1 MAIAVTKTGDVVA
14 FTLEGTID
22 GKAAMETE
30 KAIATHVTG
39 DVRFVIADMT
49 RVQLL
54 TSAGIRQFLL
64 LRKRMASNHGGLVL
78 CGVNERVR
86 TLLEIA
92 GLLSQF
98 TITETR
104 EQALAAVTARPQGV
118 PEPPPPTSRVGA
130 LLFSLLG
137 GQEVASARTDGPRND
152 PAVEALVSHL
162 DTVLGRHGA
171 ADAKPPTRP

>member
-1 MAIAVTKTGDVVA
+1 MAIKVTKDGDVVV

-22 GKAAMETE
+22 GKAAIETE
-30 KAIATHVTG
+30 KAIATQVTG
-39 DVRFVIADMT
+39 DVRFVVADMA

-64 LRKRMASNHGGLVL
+64 LRKRMASNRGGLVL

-98 TITETR
+98 TITDTR
-104 EQALAAVTARPQGV
+104 EQALAAVTAKPQGV
-118 PEPPPPTSRVGA
+118 PEPPPPTSRIGA

-137 GQEVASARTDGPRND
+137 GQDVASARQEDNRD
-152 PAVEALVSHL
+152 APAVEALVSHL
-162 DTVLGRHGA
+162 GSVLGQPATGGR
-171 ADAKPPTRP
+171 KPPARS

>member
-1 MAIAVTKTGDVVA
+1 MAIKVTKDGDVVV

-30 KAIATHVTG
+30 KAIAAHVTG
-39 DVRFVIADMT
+39 DVRFVVADMA

-64 LRKRMASNHGGLVL
+64 LRKRMASSHGGLVL

-98 TITETR
+98 TITDTR
-104 EQALAAVTARPQGV
+104 EQALAAVTAKPQGV
-118 PEPPPPTSRVGA
+118 PEPPPPTSRIGA

-137 GQEVASARTDGPRND
+137 GQEVASARQHGNQND

-162 DTVLGRHGA
+162 DAVLGRRGT
-171 ADAKPPTRP
+171 DDKPPTRA